1 MAFAISAN
9 AALDSSENFRKMK
22 DIIDWVINKYGVG
35 TIQYGVVVF
44 GNTPS
49 VKVTFTQPVNDD
61 QLKAILQSAAKN
73 RAGSNLERALDEVQR
88 LFDSSPRPDAKRVL
102 VLVTDK
108 RSDSSLEDVE
118 TSAEALWSSR
128 IKVVPVAFGRE
139 AAPDEV
145 KATTSDEDNLI
156 DAKNTNNPDDVA
168 KDIMEKVLEGQ

>member
-1 MAFAISAN
+1 
-9 AALDSSENFRKMK
+9 MK
-22 DIIDWVINKYGVG
+22 FKG
-35 TIQYGVVVF
+35 F
-44 GNTPS
+44 
-49 VKVTFTQPVNDD
+49 
-61 QLKAILQSAAKN
+61 LIL
-73 RAGSNLERALDEVQR
+73 LLV
-88 LFDSSPRPDAKRVL
+88 PDAKRVL

-156 DAKNTNNPDDVA
+156 GPLRTLTILMTWLRTLWRKF
-168 KDIMEKVLEGQ
+168 